1 MKVCFKKS
9 IDKLFDVLNQ
19 VSLLSLVW
27 SNNGRQRK

>member
-19 VSLLSLVW
+19 ASLLSLV
-27 SNNGRQRK
+27 